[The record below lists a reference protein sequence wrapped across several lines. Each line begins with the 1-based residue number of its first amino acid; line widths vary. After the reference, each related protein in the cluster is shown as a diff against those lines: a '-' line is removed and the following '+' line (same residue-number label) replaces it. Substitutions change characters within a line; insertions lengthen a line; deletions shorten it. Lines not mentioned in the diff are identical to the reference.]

1 MVLVTRLLIKEL
13 HFLPQ
18 PQLAKMA
25 SNRSNEFGKT
35 LPGTGIEQLQT
46 FKSSGADPDP
56 LIRHTDPPIIK
67 QKK

>member
-1 MVLVTRLLIKEL
+1 
-13 HFLPQ
+13 
-18 PQLAKMA
+18 MA

-46 FKSSGADPDP
+46 VKSSGADPDP